1 MGFLDNLK
9 VGPKILIG
17 YVIILLAMVGIAA
30 MSIVNLMDLSS
41 SFNDIVEYND
51 NVTSKIQEL
60 KQLTLMMQSG
70 HMSYLIT
77 GENAYLNTYS
87 TSSVSFDQTLSELVD
102 VIQDDPEQVTELQEI
117 KKLKQTWVSDA
128 AVPEIALRSMANQ
141 NSYSTSYF
149 EEVIG
154 EGTGEKMMTE
164 FRATLASIEDSFE
177 IRGDTASQLLAV
189 QVGRAMYY
197 QESGMRGFLITGD
210 ENFLIPYKLGREEIT
225 DYLDDLRTTVRGD
238 EINWDRF
245 NSVSLLSA
253 KWLSQA
259 AEPAIEARYQV
270 NENSTTIVDVAN
282 LMIENDGMTIITEME
297 NRLDA
302 LIKEINELNAVKAQ
316 EVEKTKDNILRTNLI
331 VGTLAIIIGLGAG
344 IIIARRITT
353 PLKLAAKTAEQ
364 IASVDLENL
373 THEMDRFASG
383 DLTRSL
389 TTTAQKLKIDQKDEI
404 GQIAKS
410 FNLIV
415 EKLQQTGE
423 EFGKMAAKLRDT
435 ISDVANSAN
444 EVDGSASMLSMT
456 ASNTENA
463 TRQISMTFQE
473 IARGTQQQTMTINQT
488 VNSVEQVTMAIDGVA
503 KGAQEQAQAVNKA
516 SEVTSLIN
524 RISQQVAL
532 NTESVKMRAVEASE
546 AAKSGSETVEKS
558 LVGMQNIQDKVRLSA
573 EKVREMGDRSKQI
586 NAIIETID
594 DIASQTNLL
603 ALNAAIEAAR
613 AGEHGKGFAVVAD
626 EVGKLAERS
635 STATKE
641 ITTIIKD
648 IQKTVLEAVTAMNEG
663 TKEVESGVVL
673 AKESGEAL
681 EDILAAYDGVVEQSN
696 ETATAVNQMKTATDE
711 LVAAVESVSAIVE
724 ENTAASEEMSASS
737 SEVTVSIE
745 NIAAISEENSAAV
758 EEVSASAEEINAQ
771 VGELN
776 DAAQSL
782 NKMASALQN
791 IVKQFIFER
800 TEEDLAEEDT
810 EETENET
817 KEVVSDQKIPAQAEE
832 KSPEEAGKAIE
843 KEQDLAKIK
852 SEINS
857 KKSSANTD
865 AQEEK
870 LEPVSTKA
878 DKGSNGNNGHE
889 KKGEVQ

>member
-9 VGPKILIG
+9 VGTKILIG
-17 YVIILLAMVGIAA
+17 YGIVLIAMIIIAV
-30 MSIVNLMDLSS
+30 MSVTNLMDLSN
-41 SFNDIVEYND
+41 SFNDIVEYNN
-51 NVTSKIQEL
+51 NVSNKIQKL
-60 KQLTLMMQSG
+60 KEQSLLMQSG

-87 TSSVSFDQTLSELVD
+87 TNSVSFDQTVSELID
-102 VIQDDPEQVTELQEI
+102 AIEDDPDLVAELQAI
-117 KKLKQTWVSDA
+117 KALKQTWVSDA
-128 AVPEIALRSMANQ
+128 AVPEIAMRAMANQ
-141 NSYSTSYF
+141 NKYSTSYF
-149 EEVIG
+149 EEIIG

-177 IRGDTASQLLAV
+177 IRGDPASQLLAV
-189 QVGRAMYY
+189 QIGRAMYY

-210 ENFLIPYKLGREEIT
+210 ENFLVPYKLGREEIT
-225 DYLDDLRTTVRGD
+225 EYLDDLRSVTRGD
-238 EINWDRF
+238 DINWDRF
-245 NSVSLLSA
+245 NSVSLLAA

-259 AEPAIEARYQV
+259 AEPAIEARYKV
-270 NENSTTIVDVAN
+270 NENTTTIVDVAN
-282 LMIENDGMTIITEME
+282 LMIENEGMAKITEIE
-297 NRLDA
+297 DRLDT
-302 LIKEINELNAVKAQ
+302 LIEGINAENAVKAQ
-316 EVEKTKDNILRTNLI
+316 EVEKSKNSSLKTNVI
-331 VGTLAIIIGLGAG
+331 VGLLAVIFGLTSG
-344 IIIARRITT
+344 ILISQRITR

-364 IASVDLENL
+364 IAGVDLENL
-373 THEMDRFASG
+373 TYEMDRFAAG

-389 TTTAQKLKIDQKDEI
+389 TTTAKKLNINQKDEI

-415 EKLQQTGE
+415 DKLQQAGE
-423 EFGKMAAKLRDT
+423 EFGKMASKLRST
-435 ISDVANSAN
+435 INEVAESAN
-444 EVDGSASMLSMT
+444 EVDNSAAMLSIT
-456 ASNTENA
+456 AGNTENA
-463 TRQISMTFQE
+463 TQQISMTFQE

-503 KGAQEQAQAVNKA
+503 KGAQEQAHAVNKA

-546 AAKSGSETVEKS
+546 AARNGSTTVEKS
-558 LVGMQNIQDKVRLSA
+558 LVGMQNIQSKVHLSA

-626 EVGKLAERS
+626 EVRKLAERS

-641 ITTIIKD
+641 ITSIIKD

-663 TKEVESGVVL
+663 TKEVENGVVL
-673 AKESGEAL
+673 ARESGEAL
-681 EDILAAYDGVVEQSN
+681 EDILSAYDGVVEQSN
-696 ETATAVNQMKTATDE
+696 ETANAVNQMKSATDE

-758 EEVSASAEEINAQ
+758 EEVSASAEEISAQ

-776 DAAQSL
+776 NAAQSL
-782 NKMASALQN
+782 TKMASALQGV
-791 IVKQFIFER
+791 VKQFIFER
-800 TEEDLAEEDT
+800 SAEES
-810 EETENET
+810 EETDGTITEPENTVIDQEVEDQGEDQIPEET
-817 KEVVSDQKIPAQAEE
+817 KGEE
-832 KSPEEAGKAIE
+832 EGDLSKTKPKSNQRKTVEITAHRKKAPSMP
-843 KEQDLAKIK
+843 Q
-852 SEINS
+852 
-857 KKSSANTD
+857 
-865 AQEEK
+865 
-870 LEPVSTKA
+870 
-878 DKGSNGNNGHE
+878 
-889 KKGEVQ
+889 